1 MQYSNPCG
9 ERPHMKATS
18 ERNRDRDAT
27 KIYLKEVSHAPLL
40 THDQEKSLSQQIE
53 QVKTE
58 QVLSMLGLK
67 ACRQRFCEL
76 LNQALAGAP
85 HVMLSVD
92 ADQELDEGL
101 RVKLQQ
107 LHELIMQPLETAH
120 TRDQIAECVR
130 ELPLQLKF
138 LDECMQIIAPI
149 MQQITA
155 SQGTFLR
162 FALSQGITRDEFLN
176 NYQNENPSNK
186 WHTFVHAHEGQVQV
200 FRQEIAR
207 LSDLMGVTPE
217 TLRDTH
223 VHLRE
228 LQKRKAHVV
237 EHMLRSNLRLV
248 VSVAKR
254 YINVSS
260 TPLLDLVQE
269 GNIGLLKAI
278 EKYNWRLGFR
288 FSTYATWW
296 IKQCVLKAL
305 NEQHRIIRVP
315 SHMTDLVKRVSRA
328 REELMR
334 DAGYEPSQEE
344 IAAMLEIDVGAVN
357 RVWTVAQGT
366 ISLETPIGAEDEQSL
381 GHVIEDPNGMR
392 AFEQISEV
400 DAQNAVCDVLA
411 ELTPREER
419 VIRMRFG
426 IGMDREST
434 LEDVGHMFGVTRER
448 VRQIESKA
456 LHKLKQPE
464 LARRLQE
471 ALE

>member
-1 MQYSNPCG
+1 
-9 ERPHMKATS
+9 MKSQS
-18 ERNRDRDAT
+18 ERGRDRDAT
-27 KIYLKEVSHAPLL
+27 KIYLKEVSHAALL
-40 THDQEKSLSQQIE
+40 THAEEKSLSQQIE

-58 QVLSMLGLK
+58 QILCMLSLK
-67 ACRQRFCEL
+67 ACRERFTQAVTE
-76 LNQALAGAP
+76 ALAGKP
-85 HVMLSVD
+85 DCMLSVD
-92 ADQELDEGL
+92 SAQELDANIQTKL
-101 RVKLQQ
+101 VTLQQ
-107 LHELIMQPLETAH
+107 LIHAPDYTDHIKQ
-120 TRDQIAECVR
+120 QIADCVR

-138 LDECMQIIAPI
+138 LAELIQIVQPV

-155 SQGTFLR
+155 CQGAFLR
-162 FALSQGITRDEFLN
+162 FALSQNITRDEFIA
-176 NYQNENPSNK
+176 NYQNPTPSTV
-186 WHTFVHAHEGQVQV
+186 WHTFVTKHAGQVLT
-200 FRQEIAR
+200 FQEEITR
-207 LSDLMGVTPE
+207 VSELMGVSPE
-217 TLRDTH
+217 
-223 VHLRE
+223 E
-228 LQKRKAHVV
+228 LQAKHALLRRLQRQKEQVV
-237 EHMLRSNLRLV
+237 EHMLKSNLRLV

-344 IAAMLEIDVGAVN
+344 IAAMLEVDVHTVN

-366 ISLETPIGAEDEQSL
+366 ISLETPIGAEEEQSL

-392 AFEQISEV
+392 AFEQVSEV
-400 DAQNAVCDVLA
+400 DQVNAVCDVLS
-411 ELTPREER
+411 ELTPKEER

-426 IGMDREST
+426 IGMDREAT
-434 LEDVGHMFGVTRER
+434 LEDIGQLFGVTRER

-456 LHKLKQPE
+456 LHKLQHPD
-464 LARRLQE
+464 LARKLQE
-471 ALE
+471 AMH

>member
-1 MQYSNPCG
+1 
-9 ERPHMKATS
+9 MKAVS

-58 QVLSMLGLK
+58 QVLSMLSLK
-67 ACRQRFCEL
+67 ACRDQFVL
-76 LNQALAGAP
+76 SVKKALAGEA
-85 HVMLSVD
+85 HLMLSVD
-92 ADQELDEGL
+92 AE
-101 RVKLQQ
+101 
-107 LHELIMQPLETAH
+107 QPLDAGIQLKLENLLMLVEQTEQNAQVHEHISET
-120 TRDQIAECVR
+120 VR

-138 LDECMQIIAPI
+138 LDELMQVIQPV

-155 SQGTFLR
+155 SQGAFLR
-162 FALSQGITRDEFLN
+162 FAQEQGVSREVFLK
-176 NYQNENPSNK
+176 NYQATQPDIK
-186 WHTFVHAHEGQVQV
+186 WRKFVQAHAAQVAV
-200 FRQEIAR
+200 FQQELTR
-207 LSDLMGVTPE
+207 VGDLMGVNAEQLRE
-217 TLRDTH
+217 TH
-223 VHLRE
+223 AHLRK
-228 LQKRKAHVV
+228 LQKQKEQVV
-237 EHMLRSNLRLV
+237 EHMLKSNLRLV

-254 YINVSS
+254 YINVSN

-315 SHMTDLVKRVSRA
+315 SHMTDLVKKVSRA

-334 DAGYEPSQEE
+334 DTGYEPSQEE
-344 IAAMLEIDVGAVN
+344 IAAMLELDVSAVN

-366 ISLETPIGAEDEQSL
+366 ISLETPIGTEEEQSL
-381 GHVIEDPNGMR
+381 GHVIEDPNGMQ
-392 AFEQISEV
+392 AFDRVSEV
-400 DAQNAVCDVLA
+400 DQINAVCSVLS
-411 ELTPREER
+411 ELTPKEER

-426 IGMDREST
+426 IGMDKEAT
-434 LEDVGHMFGVTRER
+434 LEDIGQLFGVTRER
-448 VRQIESKA
+448 VRQIEFKA

-464 LARRLQE
+464 LAKRLQA
-471 ALE
+471 ALD

>member
-1 MQYSNPCG
+1 
-9 ERPHMKATS
+9 MKATS

-53 QVKTE
+53 QAKTE
-58 QVLSMLGLK
+58 QVLCMLDLR
-67 ACRQRFCEL
+67 ACRERFIQAVT
-76 LNQALAGAP
+76 QALDGAP
-85 HVMLSVD
+85 DIMLSVD
-92 ADQELDEGL
+92 PGQTLNPELEAQL
-101 RVKLQQ
+101 RELLQAIQ
-107 LHELIMQPLETAH
+107 TDNQTVQ
-120 TRDQIAECVR
+120 TREQIAECVR
-130 ELPLQLKF
+130 VLPLQLKF
-138 LDECMQIIAPI
+138 LAELIQIVQPV

-155 SQGTFLR
+155 CQGAFMR
-162 FALSQGITRDEFLN
+162 FAQTEGITREEFLI
-176 NYQNENPSNK
+176 NYQSVAPQPVWQAFVAKHEAQVL
-186 WHTFVHAHEGQVQV
+186 TFQ
-200 FRQEIAR
+200 QEIAR
-207 LSDLMGVTPE
+207 VSELMGVSPE
-217 TLRDTH
+217 
-223 VHLRE
+223 E
-228 LQKRKAHVV
+228 LQRKHALLRQLQKQKEQVV
-237 EHMLRSNLRLV
+237 EHMLKSNLRLV

-334 DAGYEPSQEE
+334 DTGYEPSQEE
-344 IAAMLEIDVGAVN
+344 IAAMLEVDVNVVN

-366 ISLETPIGAEDEQSL
+366 ISLETPIGSEDEQSL

-392 AFEQISEV
+392 AFDQVSEV
-400 DAQNAVCDVLA
+400 DQVNAVCDVLS
-411 ELTPREER
+411 ELTPKEER

-426 IGMDREST
+426 IGMDREAT
-434 LEDVGHMFGVTRER
+434 LEDIGQLFGVTRER
-448 VRQIESKA
+448 VRQIEFKA

-471 ALE
+471 AME